1 MSTTARSPAG
11 PLALA
16 LPLLLVIA
24 ATGCGQQGITPS
36 GTGMGGGTA
45 QSASGSGGGGGD
57 GGDGAGGAGGGEP
70 GKPLTLVDWN
80 IHNFFDTTGQ
90 FGSDAMSP
98 TDYAVKRK
106 TIGAALK
113 QLAPDVAVLAEIETK
128 AVLDDLNTNELGGV
142 YPATAITDSKD
153 IREIAILSKV
163 PIDSVVS
170 HLQDTFVLA
179 GTNGPQYHYTRDC
192 LEAHLTW
199 NGRKIIVLGVHFR
212 SKVSPDDPDKRLAE
226 AQHTRAIAD
235 DLAKQDPT
243 AAIVILGDFN
253 DTTGSDPYAAVAGAP
268 PSLFTDASADVPEE
282 QRYTYI
288 YQGTRQLIDHQ
299 MANPIFSGML
309 DKKSVRL
316 VHGVGIDD
324 SSKYASDHTP
334 ILGVYSVR

>member
-11 PLALA
+11 PLTLA
-16 LPLLLVIA
+16 LPLLLAIA
-24 ATGCGQQGITPS
+24 AAGCGQQVSTSSS
-36 GTGMGGGTA
+36 GGVGFGTA
-45 QSASGSGGGGGD
+45 SSASGSGGAGGGA
-57 GGDGAGGAGGGEP
+57 GGAGGAGGGEL

-80 IHNFFDTTGQ
+80 THNFFDTTGQ
-90 FGSDAMSP
+90 FGSDALNP

-128 AVLDDLNTNELGGV
+128 AVLDDLNTNELGGM
-142 YPATAITDSKD
+142 YPATTITSSKD
-153 IREIAILSKV
+153 VREIAILSKV
-163 PIDSVVS
+163 PFDSVVS
-170 HLQDTFVLA
+170 HLEDTFVLA

-192 LEAHLTW
+192 LEVHFTW
-199 NGRKIIVLGVHFR
+199 NERKIIVLGVHFR

-243 AAIVILGDFN
+243 ASIVILGDFN
-253 DTTGSDPYAAVAGAP
+253 DTTDSAPYAAVAGAM
-268 PSLFTDASADVPEE
+268 PSLFTDTAAEVPED
-282 QRYTYI
+282 QRYTYV
-288 YQGTRQLIDHQ
+288 YKGTPQLIDHQ
-299 MANPIFSGML
+299 MVNPVFGGML

-316 VHGVGIDD
+316 VHGVGVDD
-324 SSKYASDHTP
+324 GSAYASDHTP